1 MTYNQALAE
10 IVTWITDNNNKEI
23 TAAIMRDVL
32 TTLLDYSAEN
42 IGDTGD
48 LFAETNTVDAI
59 NELKSLIDGID
70 LTLGLTVHNGINNP
84 NTVPPSSYAAPDIYV
99 REDGALKEVYMF
111 NGVSWIQIINFAFP
125 IYEAGIFKGNA
136 KSLDFSG
143 GNFDLTYDAI
153 TGVMTVEVTGEGVD
167 KLEDIG
173 DVPAYPDDGQ
183 EWVLVELDGALTW
196 ELKGSGAGGQV
207 DSVTGDSVDNTDP
220 ANPVVNAIPLSG
232 TEVGSPVTGDI
243 EFDDNYTGIIN
254 NNSIENKVSKIYFV
268 DGNPRIE
275 LYNVFLEAYTAL
287 ELDGSLNLDF
297 QNPNSP
303 GIIAQ
308 AYHGANYD
316 DNTYV
321 QKKYVD
327 DNFLNESD
335 VIGTPRQYT
344 AGQGTALGTLTIA
357 SGSVTPDI
365 AAKNAYSLDIDQNV
379 TINAPSNDR
388 CTSWFI
394 RCEITGAGG
403 WTIGLNSAY
412 KPDGGASLT
421 IPNTTGD
428 KFTLYVQSFGDGT
441 HDITIHTQQ

>member
-10 IVTWITDNNNKEI
+10 IITWITDNNNKEI

-42 IGDTGD
+42 IGDTD
-48 LFAETNTVDAI
+48 NLFAETNTVDAI
-59 NELKSLIDGID
+59 NNLKSLIDGID

-84 NTVPPSSYAAPDIYV
+84 NIVPPSSYAAPDIYV
-99 REDGALKEVYMF
+99 REDDALKEVYIF
-111 NGVSWIQIINFAFP
+111 NGKSWIQIINFSFP

-136 KSLDFSG
+136 TSLDFSG

-167 KLEDIG
+167 KLEDVG
-173 DVPAYPDDGQ
+173 DVPTYPNDGQ
-183 EWVLVELDGALTW
+183 DWVLVELDGALTW
-196 ELKGSGAGGQV
+196 ELKGSGGGGQV
-207 DSVTGDSVDNTDP
+207 DSVVGTAGEIEVDDTDP
-220 ANPVVNAIPLSG
+220 ANPIVSLSTTITDAISDIQEDYVKSTADFDTAGRVVIVDSAGRKVVQGSKLLADLI
-232 TEVGSPVTGDI
+232 TE
-243 EFDDNYTGIIN
+243 
-254 NNSIENKVSKIYFV
+254 
-268 DGNPRIE
+268 
-275 LYNVFLEAYTAL
+275 A
-287 ELDGSLNLDF
+287 
-297 QNPNSP
+297 
-303 GIIAQ
+303 
-308 AYHGANYD
+308 
-316 DNTYV
+316 
-321 QKKYVD
+321 
-327 DNFLNESD
+327 D
-335 VIGTPRQYT
+335 VIGTARQYT

-394 RCEITGAGG
+394 HCTITGAGG
-403 WTIGLNSAY
+403 WTIGLNAAY
-412 KPDGGASLT
+412 KPDGGAALT